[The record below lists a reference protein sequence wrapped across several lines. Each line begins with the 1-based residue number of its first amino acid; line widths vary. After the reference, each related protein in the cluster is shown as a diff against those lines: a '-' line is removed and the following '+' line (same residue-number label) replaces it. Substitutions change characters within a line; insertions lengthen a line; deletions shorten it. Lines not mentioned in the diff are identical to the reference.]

1 MYDTLQHSFVVL
13 LYKISHVKEFGMKH
27 HRVLLV
33 ALFLSASSV
42 SAHAYDCPDF
52 IGVKKI
58 IPNTDT
64 KSQALVR
71 SHVCLL
77 AYTTMV
83 HILEGQEKQLKDEWF
98 ESGEENEA
106 IFRVLHKTRSDLK
119 HYRGLI
125 SAMTK

>member
-52 IGVKKI
+52 IGVKKF
-58 IPNTDT
+58 IPNDP
-64 KSQALVR
+64 KSQASLR

-77 AYTTMV
+77 AYMSMV
-83 HILEGQEKQLKDEWF
+83 RILEGQEKQLKEEWF
-98 ESGEENEA
+98 KEGDENES
-106 IFRVLHKTRSDLK
+106 ILRVLVQTQSDLK
-119 HYRGLI
+119 HYRGLV